1 MMMTSSTINHHGTNK
16 FSEGM
21 FVVDQNE
28 QKCFDLNVYLQN
40 NFMDPE
46 CENKSFD
53 DADKTMQFIK
63 CDYVSDDLTKT
74 PLPPSPPTIIDY
86 LIYDDFETLQKIWSE
101 PEQMY
106 FYLNH
111 RQQILKPQVTKR
123 EPRTNILSGNA
134 QPTAELPRLKVIL
147 PETGALA
154 SKPMIKARNSM
165 TTATTS
171 LFTVYK
177 RQTDNDNS
185 CNYRNDGGILK
196 SNVTEMN
203 VWKGPCHAEIL
214 FNWLAGE
221 NSPQR
226 VDGKRSNCDQARE
239 EKKCFLSLYSMIF
252 LFNDLV

>member
-1 MMMTSSTINHHGTNK
+1 
-16 FSEGM
+16 
-21 FVVDQNE
+21 
-28 QKCFDLNVYLQN
+28 
-40 NFMDPE
+40 
-46 CENKSFD
+46 
-53 DADKTMQFIK
+53 MQFIK

-86 LIYDDFETLQKIWSE
+86 LTYDDFETPQKIWSE

-134 QPTAELPRLKVIL
+134 QPTAELPRLKVVL

-177 RQTDNDNS
+177 RQADNDNP
-185 CNYRNDGGILK
+185 CNYKHGG
-196 SNVTEMN
+196 
-203 VWKGPCHAEIL
+203 GL
-214 FNWLAGE
+214 FWWTFIALCG
-221 NSPQR
+221 
-226 VDGKRSNCDQARE
+226 
-239 EKKCFLSLYSMIF
+239 
-252 LFNDLV
+252 